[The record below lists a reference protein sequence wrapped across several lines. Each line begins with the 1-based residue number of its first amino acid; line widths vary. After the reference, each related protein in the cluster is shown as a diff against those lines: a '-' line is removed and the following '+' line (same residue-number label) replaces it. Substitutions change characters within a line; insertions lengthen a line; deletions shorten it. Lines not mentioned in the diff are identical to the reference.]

1 MPNFLLKPF
10 AHGIVMWKIL
20 SAATAAIPIKLN
32 PIDKPYLSGTLC
44 EIDKA
49 IKATARTITKTKLTD
64 KVNSEI
70 VLHKAG
76 LRCLTEAVS
85 ELMACEIWKGRNNMN
100 PLAGI
105 FERKPHVK
113 STCSASSDKLHH
125 PVPGYP
131 QVLQQ
136 TSLLRYGT
144 LQISVLLKHWG
155 VQEPQSVNGL
165 GKTQNHLSSSL
176 ILVINLFP
184 YSCSHFSTI
193 QTDVTTNRFLFIT
206 SVTSYSINKFG
217 STITSALSFTHEGS
231 FCQCF
236 RTTAQKSWILNQFAC
251 FRLSCKFCALL

>member
-131 QVLQQ
+131 QVATNKLAQIWNIANI
-136 TSLLRYGT
+136 SSAKT
-144 LQISVLLKHWG
+144 LGSA
-155 VQEPQSVNGL
+155 
-165 GKTQNHLSSSL
+165 
-176 ILVINLFP
+176 
-184 YSCSHFSTI
+184 
-193 QTDVTTNRFLFIT
+193 RT
-206 SVTSYSINKFG
+206 SVREWFRKNSK
-217 STITSALSFTHEGS
+217 SF
-231 FCQCF
+231 
-236 RTTAQKSWILNQFAC
+236 I
-251 FRLSCKFCALL
+251 